1 METLEKIKI
10 GDVVAKNFKT
20 AAVFSKYGL
29 DFCCGGQ
36 RSIEDAAA
44 KKNIKLEPLLIEL
57 NQVLNEPSS
66 EQIDFNSWPSDL
78 LVSYIVK
85 THHRYVR
92 EKTPVLLAYLNKVAR
107 VHGDRH
113 PELHE
118 INRLFEESAVDLGHH
133 LQKEEQILFP
143 FIERLEESKSEQ
155 EVPAA
160 PAFGTVKNPIQ
171 MMLHEHEAEGD
182 RFEKIRELTSNYTVP
197 ADGCSTYKVA
207 FEMLEDF
214 ENDLHKHIHLENNIL
229 FQKSIK
235 LEETLNN

>member
-1 METLEKIKI
+1 MDTLEKNKI

-44 KKNIKLEPLLIEL
+44 KKDIKLEPLLGEL
-57 NQVLNEPSS
+57 NQVLNEPAS
-66 EQIDFNSWPSDL
+66 EQIDFKSWPSDL
-78 LVSYIVK
+78 LVSYIIK

-92 EKTPVLLAYLNKVAR
+92 EKTPVLLAYLNKVSR

-118 INRLFEESAVDLGHH
+118 IYRLFEASAMDLGHH
-133 LQKEEQILFP
+133 LEKEEQILFP
-143 FIERLEESKSEQ
+143 FIEQLEESKSDASTLQ
-155 EVPAA
+155 KPG
-160 PAFGTVKNPIQ
+160 FGTVKNPIS

-182 RFEKIRELTSNYTVP
+182 RFEKIRELSQDYTVP
-197 ADGCSTYKVA
+197 EDACSTYRVA
-207 FEMLEDF
+207 FDMLRDF
-214 ENDLHKHIHLENNIL
+214 ETDLHKHIHLENNIL
-229 FQKSIK
+229 FPKSIQ
-235 LEETLNN
+235 LEESING